1 MCAQVCAVRLPV
13 DVLDQHMAQILEGLL
28 LWSEDS
34 KNKFRL
40 KVQPVCLFMPTMSL
54 VQSET
59 A

>member
-1 MCAQVCAVRLPV
+1 MRLPV
-13 DVLDQHMAQILEGLL
+13 DVLEQHMAQILEGLL

>member
-40 KVQPVCLFMPTMSL
+40 KVQPVYLWTFHAHNVPSS
-54 VQSET
+54 V
-59 A
+59 